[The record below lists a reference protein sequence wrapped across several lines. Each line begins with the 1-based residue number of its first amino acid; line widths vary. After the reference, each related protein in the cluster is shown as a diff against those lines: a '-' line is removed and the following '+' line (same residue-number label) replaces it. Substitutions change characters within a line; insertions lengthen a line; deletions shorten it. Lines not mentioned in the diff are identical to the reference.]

1 MPQDRARSL
10 FLWLISALILLLAQA
25 YGCAQ
30 AQTGLP
36 EGRFGRLQKDETWS
50 GTTVLTG
57 DLHISTG
64 RILVMQAGSTISLTP
79 GKSLWD
85 ISISR
90 NLRGAVREV
99 TRPGLID
106 IVVEGTLL
114 LDGGWFSGISVA
126 DLKETRA
133 SSWGGIVVV
142 KKGQVKINH
151 ASIYLA
157 DTAVALFDQ
166 SKAHIRNS
174 TFKSNLAAVEAFHQ
188 SSLTVEDSTLS
199 ANPTGV
205 ALYDKAQGRIQ
216 DNWFRFNTSAILIAD
231 QSQALVSSNVLFKNI
246 LAISSLDSTRP
257 QISGNYLLANQTG
270 IRLGQRANP
279 QIDGNWSLFERKRL
293 VDERDLQSET
303 VSR

>member
-1 MPQDRARSL
+1 MSQERARSL

-30 AQTGLP
+30 AQTGPP

-57 DLHISTG
+57 DLHIPTG
-64 RILVMQAGSTISLTP
+64 RTLVVQAGSTINLTP
-79 GKSLWD
+79 GKSVWD
-85 ISISR
+85 LGISR
-90 NLRGAVREV
+90 NLRGAPREI

-106 IVVEGTLL
+106 IVVEGTLSL
-114 LDGGWFSGISVA
+114 EGGWFSGISVA

-133 SSWGGIVVV
+133 SSWGGIVAV
-142 KKGQVKINH
+142 KKGQVEINH

-157 DTAVALFDQ
+157 DTAVALFDH
-166 SKAHIRNS
+166 SKANIKNT

-231 QSQALVSSNVLFKNI
+231 RSQAVVSDNVFFKNI
-246 LAISSLDSTRP
+246 LAISSLDFTRP
-257 QISGNYLLANQTG
+257 QISGNYLIASQTG
-270 IRLGQRANP
+270 IRLGQSAAP
-279 QIDGNWSLFERKRL
+279 EFTENWSFFEKERL
-293 VDERDLQSET
+293 VDERDTQP
-303 VSR
+303 